1 MTFTVLIEKK
11 WKYLIKMEKK
21 LQQLYPN
28 NYILFIAKD
37 LWEAYYQILLLI
49 LLKEFIKSNLNT
61 DTMIKNVKLEELD
74 IKIATAF

>member
-1 MTFTVLIEKK
+1 
-11 WKYLIKMEKK
+11 MEKK

-28 NYILFIAKD
+28 NYILFIVKD

-49 LLKEFIKSNLNT
+49 LLKEFIKLNLNT

>member
-1 MTFTVLIEKK
+1 MKILDKNGEEITTTIS
-11 WKYLIKMEKK
+11 
-21 LQQLYPN
+21 N

-49 LLKEFIKSNLNT
+49 LLKEFIKLNLNT